1 MPNNKTTAVFDLM
14 NSTCKHVKNYVQ
26 AIKSYFKWTTSHF
39 FYSYMGWLSQVY
51 LPFYKETTK
60 CPWCIDCSKFVTI
73 IVKWVYL
80 GVVICQPLGISYSRG
95 RSPRITDDKL
105 TFVQIPTEYR
115 KPYGGLVS
123 FALGII
129 LFIKQHVFISLFWY

>member
-1 MPNNKTTAVFDLM
+1 MPNNKTTAVFDVM
-14 NSTCKHVKNYVQ
+14 NSTCKHVKNNVQ
-26 AIKSYFKWTTSHF
+26 AIKSYFKRTTSHF
-39 FYSYMGWLSQVY
+39 FTPIWVDYHKCTCPSK
-51 LPFYKETTK
+51 KETINIK
-60 CPWCIDCSKFVTI
+60 PLCV

-80 GVVICQPLGISYSRG
+80 ALVICQPLGISYSRG

-115 KPYGGLVS
+115 KPYGGFVS

-129 LFIKQHVFISLFWY
+129 LFINSMFLFLFSGISRK

>member
-1 MPNNKTTAVFDLM
+1 M
-14 NSTCKHVKNYVQ
+14 
-26 AIKSYFKWTTSHF
+26 
-39 FYSYMGWLSQVY
+39 
-51 LPFYKETTK
+51 
-60 CPWCIDCSKFVTI
+60 CPRCIDYSKFVTI

-80 GVVICQPLGISYSRG
+80 ALVICQPLGISYSRG

-115 KPYGGLVS
+115 KPYRGFVS

-129 LFIKQHVFISLFWY
+129 LFIKQHVFISFFWY